1 MLDGISAE
9 LGASGQDYGAAEE
22 LPIELAPEVAELAA
36 EQPAEPAA
44 A

>member
-22 LPIELAPEVAELAA
+22 IPVELVPELSASE
-36 EQPAEPAA
+36 PAPAA
-44 A
+44 AAQ